1 MKLRFATAI
10 FVLFGSVSVCVSAQ
24 KTLPVP
30 TWESGDSLF
39 YRVHLKI
46 NRDIKTKSAL
56 SLPKTPTDADL
67 DVQGILQVVPI
78 SSSTPANSGAVRLR
92 TWFITLVSDISILP
106 RGAKPTDGKTQRV
119 PADDKSVDCTLEPT
133 GEIDEIAGLDALAP
147 EQQQAWRE
155 WATRFAAPFT
165 LQNQHRKRGEKWT
178 GEEAEA
184 IPSPIADLRWQ
195 EKSHYVRD
203 EPCAALQFAHSGGFQ
218 RAANSEPCAVIFTTS
233 SLLQKSLPQDATPA
247 DYKERGLRTRGTAKG
262 SNEIILYISRKSGQL
277 VRATQRASQQMDVL
291 IALADGGTQVQYDV
305 AAKANSTVELLIDL
319 PLILQP
325 NPRK

>member
-1 MKLRFATAI
+1 MKLRLPSAI
-10 FVLFGSVSVCVSAQ
+10 LILFTTLSVCVNAQ
-24 KTLPVP
+24 KTLPAP
-30 TWESGDSLF
+30 TWPSGDSRF
-39 YRVHLKI
+39 YRIQLKI

-56 SLPKTPTDADL
+56 SLPQTPTGADL
-67 DVQGILQVVPI
+67 DVQGILQVAPI
-78 SSSTPANSGAVRLR
+78 SSVAPANAGTIRLR
-92 TWFITLVSDISILP
+92 TWFLPLISDLSILP
-106 RGAKPTDGKTQRV
+106 RGAKPGEGKTQRI
-119 PADDKSVDCTLEPT
+119 PADDKFVDCTLEPT

-155 WATRFAAPFT
+155 WATRFAAPFI
-165 LQNQHRKRGEKWT
+165 LQKEHRKRGDKWAS
-178 GEEAEA
+178 EEPEA

-203 EPCAALQFAHSGGFQ
+203 EPCAALQFVRSGNFQ
-218 RAANSEPCAVIFTTS
+218 RSANFEPCAVILTAST
-233 SLLQKSLPQDATPA
+233 LLQKSSSQDATPA
-247 DYKERGLRTRGTAKG
+247 DYKQRGLRTRGTASG

-291 IALADGGTQVQYDV
+291 IALADGTTQVQYDV
-305 AAKANSTVELLIDL
+305 AAKANSSVELLVDL

>member
-1 MKLRFATAI
+1 MKLRFTSALLLSFAA
-10 FVLFGSVSVCVSAQ
+10 VSLCANAQ
-24 KTLPVP
+24 KTLPAP
-30 TWESGDSLF
+30 TWKSGESLF

-56 SLPKTPTDADL
+56 SLPQTPTDADL
-67 DVQGILQVVPI
+67 DVQGILQVAPI
-78 SSSTPANSGAVRLR
+78 SSGAPANAGAIRLR
-92 TWFITLVSDISILP
+92 TWFLTLVSDISILP
-106 RGAKPTDGKTQRV
+106 RGAKPGEGKTQRV
-119 PADDKSVDCTLEPT
+119 PADDKFVDCSLEPT

-155 WATRFAAPFT
+155 WATRFAVPFA
-165 LQNQHRKRGEKWT
+165 LKNERRKRGDKWT
-178 GEEAEA
+178 SEEPET

-203 EPCAALQFAHSGGFQ
+203 EPCAALQFARSGSFQ
-218 RAANSEPCAVIFTTS
+218 RSANSEPCAVILTTS
-233 SLLQKSLPQDATPA
+233 TLLQKSSPQDATPA
-247 DYKERGLRTRGTAKG
+247 DYKQRGLRTRGTVKG

-277 VRATQRASQQMDVL
+277 VRATQRASQQMGVL
-291 IALADGGTQVQYDV
+291 IALADGNTQVQYDV
-305 AAKANSTVELLIDL
+305 AAKANSSVELLVDL